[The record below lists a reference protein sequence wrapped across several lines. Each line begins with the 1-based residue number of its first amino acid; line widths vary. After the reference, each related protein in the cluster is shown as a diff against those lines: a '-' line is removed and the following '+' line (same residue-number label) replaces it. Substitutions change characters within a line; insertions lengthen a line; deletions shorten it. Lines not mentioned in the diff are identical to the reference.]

1 MGILEFHLCETLA
14 APKLVSVKVQTASAT
29 VFLYA
34 TNIDVVAQCRC
45 DNMLLILVRV
55 HVYWTLGVRKMTSFE
70 VKKETV
76 SSHPY
81 NNEVSWKKQS
91 VIRLPLH

>member
-14 APKLVSVKVQTASAT
+14 ALKLVSVKVQTASAT
-29 VFLYA
+29 FFYA
-34 TNIDVVAQCRC
+34 TNMDVVAQCRC
-45 DNMLLILVRV
+45 DKILLILVRV
-55 HVYWTLGVRKMTSFE
+55 HVYWTLSVQKMTSYE
-70 VKKETV
+70 IKKETV
-76 SSHPY
+76 SCHPY